1 MTGRY
6 TSEQLKKIA
15 MGTMFMDHAAV
26 AIVYG
31 CGLNEVSPWIGNI
44 GLAMR
49 LIGRMAFPLY
59 AFLLVQGFLWTR
71 DWLRYAGR
79 VAIFAL
85 VSEIPYD
92 LVAFDLAWCM
102 VRQNTMFTMLIGL
115 ICMRGIQWALESDWC
130 SGEGNVFPRNI
141 MVTLIA
147 ALGALAAE
155 LLRVDYGALGVLLIL
170 IFYVFRYRPIEQMI
184 AGILLLYLTYHN
196 EYAYASWIAFF
207 FISNYNGER
216 GKKMGYMPYVFYPV
230 HLLAVWLAGAAIV

>member
-15 MGTMFMDHAAV
+15 MGTMFVDHAAV

-71 DWLRYAGR
+71 DWPRYAGR

-92 LVAFDLAWCM
+92 LVAFDLVWSS

-115 ICMRGIQWALESDWC
+115 VCMRGIQWALESDWC
-130 SGEGNVFPRNI
+130 SGEGMEFPRRAMAAMI
-141 MVTLIA
+141 AVTGMLT
-147 ALGALAAE
+147 AE
-155 LLRVDYGALGVLLIL
+155 LFRVDYGAYGVLIIL
-170 IFYVFRYRPIEQMI
+170 IFYILRYRPIEQLVTGCVFLFLM
-184 AGILLLYLTYHN
+184 YRN
-196 EYAYASWIAFF
+196 EFAYASWIAFF

-216 GKKMGYMPYVFYPV
+216 GKKMGYVPYIFYPV
-230 HLLAVWLAGAAIV
+230 HLLAVWLAGVAIV